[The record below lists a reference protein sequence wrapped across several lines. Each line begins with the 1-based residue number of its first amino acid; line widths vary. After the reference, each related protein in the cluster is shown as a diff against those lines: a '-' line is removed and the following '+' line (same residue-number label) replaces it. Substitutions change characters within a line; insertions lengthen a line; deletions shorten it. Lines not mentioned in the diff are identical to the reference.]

1 MEHTRTLDSNRL
13 SVTVGRNECA
23 LASPTSALSLRASNV
38 TRKVGRLT
46 RFRPKGHSQGSSR
59 GRGRKEGGGGGGGDT
74 VAELASIASIR
85 GKDRWRASA
94 HSLRAS

>member
-59 GRGRKEGGGGGGGDT
+59 GRGRKGGGGGDT